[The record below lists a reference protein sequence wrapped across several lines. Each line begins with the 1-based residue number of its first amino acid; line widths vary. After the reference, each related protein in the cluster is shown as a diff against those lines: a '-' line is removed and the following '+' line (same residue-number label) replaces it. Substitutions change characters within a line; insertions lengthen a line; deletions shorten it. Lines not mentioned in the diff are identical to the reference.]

1 MNSFFISVIT
11 FLALLFPLVVVHEL
25 GHFFTAKLMKV
36 KVLEFGFGFP
46 PKLYSLWTGKTKV
59 FIDENTNFQ
68 DEKTLLLSKNTIVEI
83 SFKRMSKDIY
93 ARKIN
98 YQKALKDS
106 KKNQDQDK
114 LLTGKIAH
122 FENDHIIL
130 RDMQWSFNLLP
141 LGGFVRL
148 FGEQDNDDPESFS
161 AKNPFS
167 RLLILFSGAF
177 INAIFPIILLFF
189 LFLYPHDVV
198 QSDLIVKTVMPNSPA
213 EKSGLSSGDKI
224 VSINGKVITSIND
237 LHQELTSNL
246 GEDTIWELKK
256 GIPDPFAKL
265 NEPQYQYKESS
276 SVNLIPRWNPPSL
289 KVVQSSSGPNE
300 ISISKARL
308 YDPYVG
314 TFDQFEVVET
324 IIKDDQI
331 KFESIKENYPQISIG
346 DKLKIVNKV
355 NISKNEISLEQARAL
370 NPLSGTHD
378 TFTEGAVGIIVSIT
392 NDRLVQNEV
401 NLLSSFKR
409 SVDYLWQTLLIS
421 KNAFWGYF
429 SGSTHP
435 QFQGPLTVGPI
446 GIGQI
451 TGTIATAN
459 VSISDKLITFVNLA
473 SILSLSLAI
482 INILPIPALDGGRI
496 LFVFIEILRNGKKIS
511 PQKEGMVHAAGFVFL
526 ISLALFISF
535 FDVARIFDGGS
546 IFD

>member
-1 MNSFFISVIT
+1 MNPFLISLIT

-46 PKLYSLWTGKTKV
+46 PKLYSLWTGKTKII
-59 FIDENTNFQ
+59 FDENTKFK
-68 DEKTLLLSKNTIVEI
+68 DEKSLILSKNTIVEI
-83 SFKRMSKDIY
+83 NFQRISKGIY
-93 ARKIN
+93 AREIN
-98 YQKALKDS
+98 YEKALKDS
-106 KKNQDQDK
+106 KENQNQDK
-114 LLTGKIAH
+114 LLTGKIAQ
-122 FENDHIIL
+122 FNNDHLIL

-167 RLLILFSGAF
+167 RLVILSSGAF
-177 INAIFPIILLFF
+177 INAVFPIILLFF
-189 LFLYPHDVV
+189 LFSFPHDVV
-198 QSDLIVKTVMPNSPA
+198 ESDLIVKAVMPNSPA
-213 EKSGLSSGDKI
+213 EKSGLTSGDKI
-224 VSINGKVITSIND
+224 ISINGKNITSLND

-256 GIPDPFAKL
+256 GVPDPFAKI
-265 NEPQYQYKESS
+265 NEPQYQYKDSS
-276 SVNLIPRWNPPSL
+276 IVNLVPRWNPPSL
-289 KVVQSSSGPNE
+289 KVVENSPGLNE

-314 TFDQFEVVET
+314 VFDQFEVVET
-324 IIKDDQI
+324 ILKDNQI
-331 KFESIKENYPQISIG
+331 KFEDIQKNYPEISIG
-346 DKLKIVNKV
+346 DKLKVVNKA
-355 NISKNEISLEQARAL
+355 NITKNEISLDQARIL
-370 NPLSGTHD
+370 NPLSGTHYI
-378 TFTEGAVGIIVSIT
+378 FTEGAVGIIVSIT
-392 NDRLVQNEV
+392 NNRLVKNEI
-401 NLLSSFKR
+401 NLLSSFNR
-409 SVDYLWQTLLIS
+409 SIEYLWQTLLIS

-451 TGTIATAN
+451 TGSIATAN
-459 VSISDKLITFVNLA
+459 VSISDKLVTFINLA

-496 LFVFIEILRNGKKIS
+496 LFVFIEILRKGRKIS

>member
-114 LLTGKIAH
+114 LLTCKIAH

-256 GIPDPFAKL
+256 GIPDPFAKV

-314 TFDQFEVVET
+314 TFYQLEVVET

-331 KFESIKENYPQISIG
+331 KFESIKENYPQI
-346 DKLKIVNKV
+346 
-355 NISKNEISLEQARAL
+355 
-370 NPLSGTHD
+370 
-378 TFTEGAVGIIVSIT
+378 
-392 NDRLVQNEV
+392 
-401 NLLSSFKR
+401 
-409 SVDYLWQTLLIS
+409 
-421 KNAFWGYF
+421 
-429 SGSTHP
+429 
-435 QFQGPLTVGPI
+435 
-446 GIGQI
+446 
-451 TGTIATAN
+451 
-459 VSISDKLITFVNLA
+459 
-473 SILSLSLAI
+473 
-482 INILPIPALDGGRI
+482 
-496 LFVFIEILRNGKKIS
+496 
-511 PQKEGMVHAAGFVFL
+511 
-526 ISLALFISF
+526 
-535 FDVARIFDGGS
+535 
-546 IFD
+546 

>member
-1 MNSFFISVIT
+1 
-11 FLALLFPLVVVHEL
+11 
-25 GHFFTAKLMKV
+25 
-36 KVLEFGFGFP
+36 
-46 PKLYSLWTGKTKV
+46 
-59 FIDENTNFQ
+59 
-68 DEKTLLLSKNTIVEI
+68 
-83 SFKRMSKDIY
+83 
-93 ARKIN
+93 
-98 YQKALKDS
+98 
-106 KKNQDQDK
+106 
-114 LLTGKIAH
+114 
-122 FENDHIIL
+122 
-130 RDMQWSFNLLP
+130 MQWSFNLLP

-392 NDRLVQNEV
+392 NDRLVQNEI